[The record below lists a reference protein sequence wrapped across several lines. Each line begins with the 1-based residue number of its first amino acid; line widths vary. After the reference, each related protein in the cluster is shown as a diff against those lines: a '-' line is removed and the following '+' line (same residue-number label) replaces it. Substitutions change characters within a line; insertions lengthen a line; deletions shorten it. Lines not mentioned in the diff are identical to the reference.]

1 MDERTGTV
9 GCRLVFEVT
18 EAATIALQLAVA
30 RPDGVEVSERIE
42 VVNNDAPS
50 AVRELP
56 GPGGSRQHLVHAGPG
71 SLAIAY
77 DARVGAATSG
87 VPAPVADAQRIA
99 ALRPSRYCPSDRMAG
114 FALRRFGRLPPAPS
128 APPAPSVVSAFSVSS
143 APDQVRAICRYVW
156 EQVDYEAGASGPE
169 TDAVDTLLTARGVC
183 RDFAH
188 LVAAL
193 CRAVDIPARIAAVYA
208 PGLSPM
214 DFHAVV
220 ETDIEGSWYVWDATR
235 LAPRPTLIRI
245 ATGRDAADIAFATV
259 LSGRAE
265 LSTVDI
271 TATAPGDLPLDDHER
286 LVGLG

>member
-9 GCRLVFEVT
+9 GCRLDFEVT
-18 EAATIALQLAVA
+18 EAATIVLQLAVA
-30 RPDGVEVSERIE
+30 RADGVEVSERIE
-42 VVNNDAPS
+42 VVDNDVPS
-50 AVRELP
+50 TARELP

-71 SLAIAY
+71 RLAIAY
-77 DARVGAATSG
+77 DARVGAASAG
-87 VPAPVADAQRIA
+87 VPEPVTDPQRIA

-114 FALRRFGRLPPAPS
+114 YALRRFGGLPS
-128 APPAPSVVSAFSVSS
+128 TT
-143 APDQVRAICRYVW
+143 DKVRAICRYVR
-156 EQVDYEAGASGPE
+156 EQVGYEAGASGPE

-193 CRAVDIPARIAAVYA
+193 CRAVDVPARIAAVYA

-220 ETDIEGSWYVWDATR
+220 ETDIDGGWYVWDATR
-235 LAPRPTLIRI
+235 LAPRATLIRI

-259 LSGRAE
+259 LSGRTE

-271 TATAPGDLPLDDHER
+271 TATAPGDLPVDDHET
-286 LVGLG
+286 LVSLG